1 MKEKQ
6 MKRLGFVIVLLA
18 IGLVAGATMGAEL
31 GVVDMDRLVKAH
43 PKSDVNREILRDQL
57 HELESEKDAMLE
69 TLQGKKDTFLD
80 ARRAAID
87 PALSDTVRAEREAA
101 VGQQYKALQALEKEM
116 GQRLMGRQREMGD
129 QKLRM
134 HKLVEDA
141 VRAMV
146 SGVAAKKKLV
156 LVVDKSALS
165 IAGSNVVVFH
175 QEKLDITDAILAE
188 IQKLRKD

>member
-1 MKEKQ
+1 
-6 MKRLGFVIVLLA
+6 
-18 IGLVAGATMGAEL
+18 
-31 GVVDMDRLVKAH
+31 
-43 PKSDVNREILRDQL
+43 
-57 HELESEKDAMLE
+57 MLE
-69 TLQGKKDTFLD
+69 TLQGKKEAFLV

-101 VGQQYKALQALEKEM
+101 AGKQLKALQELEKEM

-175 QEKLDITDAILAE
+175 QEALDITDAILAE

>member
-1 MKEKQ
+1 
-6 MKRLGFVIVLLA
+6 MKRLGLVIVLVA
-18 IGLVAGATMGAEL
+18 IGLVVGTAMGAEL

-57 HELESEKDAMLE
+57 HELENEKDAMLE
-69 TLQGKKDTFLD
+69 TLQGKKEAFLV

-101 VGQQYKALQALEKEM
+101 AGEQLKALQALEKEM
-116 GQRLMGRQREMGD
+116 GQRLMGRQRKMGD

-134 HKLVEDA
+134 HKRVEDA

-146 SGVAAKKKLV
+146 SDVAAKQKLV

-165 IAGSNVVVFH
+165 VAGSNVVVFH
-175 QEKLDITDAILAE
+175 QEKLDITASILAE